1 MKSIWKSEDKCTTI
15 GCALRHECT
24 TFPPLYTTFI
34 FILLACD
41 EISSIQLD
49 EVVHLDT
56 KCTGKV
62 VHFGKGSMDV

>member
-24 TFPPLYTTFI
+24 TFPLLFTTF
-34 FILLACD
+34 FIAHKED
-41 EISSIQLD
+41 KDKSNKQWEM
-49 EVVHLDT
+49 VVHLDI

-62 VHFGKGSMDV
+62 VHFGKGIE